1 MTFDLKCSI
10 IYVYQVVGGV
20 SYSVGKLDY
29 IDFRKYEI
37 VRFLILN
44 RLELEISTK
53 ESFSNDS
60 LTPEDI
66 MCIYISLDDIIERC
80 NFNEKRMLLLNKL
93 FKGKRISDL
102 EGKKSANSRIISRII
117 QDINNKAIIDRK
129 VWCR

>member
-53 ESFSNDS
+53 ESFANDS

-93 FKGKRISDL
+93 FKGIKIDRDNRASQRML
-102 EGKKSANSRIISRII
+102 LRII
-117 QDINNKAIIDRK
+117 QDINDKAMTDRK
-129 VWCR
+129 VWCE

>member
-53 ESFSNDS
+53 ESSVNDS

-93 FKGKRISDL
+93 FKGIKIDRDNRASQRML
-102 EGKKSANSRIISRII
+102 LRII
-117 QDINNKAIIDRK
+117 QDINDKAMTDRK
-129 VWCR
+129 VWCG

>member
-93 FKGKRISDL
+93 FKGIKIDRDNRASQRML
-102 EGKKSANSRIISRII
+102 LRII
-117 QDINNKAIIDRK
+117 QDINDKAMTDRK
-129 VWCR
+129 VWCG

>member
-53 ESFSNDS
+53 ESFANDS

-93 FKGKRISDL
+93 FKGIKIDRDNRASQRML
-102 EGKKSANSRIISRII
+102 LRII
-117 QDINNKAIIDRK
+117 QDINDKAMTDRK
-129 VWCR
+129 VWCG